1 MLITRGWSPP
11 SQKKVT
17 QTCMKSIT
25 YNVSLLLL
33 SSLFCVNIKYNY
45 HILSFSFSLAENSQ
59 ATKNNLKKS
68 KIILTAARHIKSLI
82 LTIGI
87 NIWVSFFFHLISSIV
102 LKSMMEA
109 CYYYYCYCEF
119 LTWSNWQL
127 SNILRSTMIFRNSE
141 LCWISNPY
149 SLKIVSSEFT
159 LGTPSWKIDLCSQN

>member
-45 HILSFSFSLAENSQ
+45 HILSFSFSLAENCQ

-87 NIWVSFFFHLISSIV
+87 NIWVSFFFIWFPRLCSNQWWKHVIAIIV
-102 LKSMMEA
+102 
-109 CYYYYCYCEF
+109 
-119 LTWSNWQL
+119 
-127 SNILRSTMIFRNSE
+127 
-141 LCWISNPY
+141 
-149 SLKIVSSEFT
+149 IVSFWPDQTDNCLIFWDQLWYFETLSCVEFQI
-159 LGTPSWKIDLCSQN
+159 LIHWR